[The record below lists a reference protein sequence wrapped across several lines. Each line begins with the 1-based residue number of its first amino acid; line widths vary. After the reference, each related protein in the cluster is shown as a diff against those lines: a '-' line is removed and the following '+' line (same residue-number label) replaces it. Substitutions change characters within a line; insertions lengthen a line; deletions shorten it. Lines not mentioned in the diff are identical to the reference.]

1 MRQTLKQPC
10 WFSLS
15 SASQSGIPILEN
27 PLKLIARTQEII
39 NLLLD
44 LFEFV
49 FRNGSNPVARNIS
62 TITHSQ
68 DGRQLSEREAHLQ
81 RTLDQSNAVKGVCR
95 VISITAVGA
104 GAVSA
109 ELPVVRSAAECRCLS
124 RLDVTVH
131 RIARF
136 SPSTLSINPGIGS
149 RVKHIRRSV
158 AIWPIR
164 IRRGAS
170 SRPRLSARQRLAS

>member
-124 RLDVTVH
+124 QQDVTVH
-131 RIARF
+131 PIARVF
-136 SPSTLSINPGIGS
+136 TFGYEH
-149 RVKHIRRSV
+149 K
-158 AIWPIR
+158 
-164 IRRGAS
+164 
-170 SRPRLSARQRLAS
+170 PRNRFQSQAYSKVGRYLANQDQTWRE